1 MIGDDQHSPAY
12 EEPFLN
18 SISQVPYASL
28 RGLLEHFVEQPA
40 TTSSGFQNFI

>member
-1 MIGDDQHSPAY
+1 MIDAERGSG
-12 EEPFLN
+12 EPLLN
-18 SISQVPYASL
+18 SIGEVPYSTL